1 MGKKLSRIIFICL
14 FAILLISGQI
24 YYMQGHLLN
33 VRTGQD
39 EVSVTDLTLSDGFV
53 QLESEKNISP
63 SDVSTT
69 DISETVISETVISDT
84 VISDTDVS
92 VISTTDISESD
103 VTETVEEDEEPP
115 VFLIESE
122 KQIYCKDERNIKTL
136 YGEAVSYRS
145 SDKNIASV
153 DSAGRIYTNK
163 AGECT
168 ITAKDAN
175 GNISECKVTVIK
187 VCYLTIDDWPN
198 ENTDS
203 ILKILDEYDIPATF
217 FVCAGKESRPYYQR
231 IVDEGHV
238 LANHTSSH
246 KSTKIY
252 ASKENFYDSVIGL
265 KNYVIKYSDIESMP
279 KILRFPGGSNGYN
292 YEHNGT
298 AITEY
303 MVKKG
308 YHVFDWTAE
317 FRDTR
322 SGATAET
329 CFAAVKNQCKD
340 DREILLLHNKSH
352 SAEALPKVI
361 EYLLDQGYTFA
372 PITMNT
378 KPYNFKK
385 VY

>member
-1 MGKKLSRIIFICL
+1 MKNKSRINIRALLLGIIILCL
-14 FAILLISGQI
+14 SVAGACSDTD
-24 YYMQGHLLN
+24 N
-33 VRTGQD
+33 TT
-39 EVSVTDLTLSDGFV
+39 VSVTDIVTVSDTSMQTDVVSESDLS
-53 QLESEKNISP
+53 N
-63 SDVSTT
+63 T
-69 DISETVISETVISDT
+69 DIPKDDISA
-84 VISDTDVS
+84 TDVS
-92 VISTTDISESD
+92 ATDVSESD
-103 VTETVEEDEEPP
+103 AVGEADVVEEEPP
-115 VFLIESE
+115 VFQIEAE
-122 KQIYCKDERNIKTL
+122 KTVYCKDVRTIKTL
-136 YGEAVSYRS
+136 YGEAVSYKT
-145 SDKNIASV
+145 SDKMIASV
-153 DSAGRIYTNK
+153 DSAGRIYTNA

-175 GNISECKVTVIK
+175 GNVSKCKVTVIK

-203 ILKILDEYDIPATF
+203 ILKTLEEYNIKATF
-217 FVCAGKESRPYYQR
+217 FVCAGKKSIPYYQR
-231 IVDEGHV
+231 IIDEGHV

-246 KSTKIY
+246 KSSKIY
-252 ASKENFYDSVIGL
+252 QNKENFYDSVIGL
-265 KNYVIKYSDIESMP
+265 KNYVLKHTDLESMP

-298 AITEY
+298 TITKY

-329 CFAAVKNQCKD
+329 CFEAVKKQCKD
-340 DREILLLHNKSH
+340 DREILLLHHKAH
-352 SAEALPKVI
+352 SAEALPRVI
-361 EYLLDQGYTFA
+361 EYLLEQGYTFA

-378 KPYNFKK
+378 KPYNFKG